1 MWKRCIK
8 PKNPQYTHSYPHMWR
23 INFFEVDECTSCKK
37 REQCFAKRIEHKIL
51 ILAIL
56 CKLTVLN
63 NEFFKDYQS
72 FLQYI
77 C

>member
-1 MWKRCIK
+1 MYFL
-8 PKNPQYTHSYPHMWR
+8 Q
-23 INFFEVDECTSCKK
+23 K

-56 CKLTVLN
+56 CKLTELN